1 MMFART
7 ALATLVAITTGALLM
22 SKSAEAAPAAAGAVA
37 MLVDDQSVA
46 SVLTEPAQYGYGY
59 GYRRRY
65 YRPRYYGGYNYAPR
79 YYGGYGGG
87 YGYAPRYYGG
97 GGYGGYGGY

>member
-1 MMFART
+1 MFART

-37 MLVDDQSVA
+37 MLGDQSAA

-59 GYRRRY
+59 GYRRGY
-65 YRPRYYGGYNYAPR
+65 YRPRYYGGYGYAPR
-79 YYGGYGGG
+79 YYGGYSG

>member
-1 MMFART
+1 MFART

-22 SKSAEAAPAAAGAVA
+22 SKPAEAAPAAAGAIA
-37 MLVDDQSVA
+37 MLVDDQSAA

-65 YRPRYYGGYNYAPR
+65 YRPRYYGGYGYAPRYYGGYSGYGYAPR
-79 YYGGYGGG
+79 YYGGYGG
-87 YGYAPRYYGG
+87 Y
-97 GGYGGYGGY
+97 